1 MKTLIAALTLS
12 VSSLALAGPYHH
24 GHRHQPHRHW
34 HSPAAHHWVAPLII
48 GGIAGAVI
56 ANQRNDTQTII
67 VNENPKP
74 SVVYDMSNVPS
85 LTCPLGTMLREEKGW
100 FKDQH
105 GRPIYGSVFSCQ

>member
-1 MKTLIAALTLS
+1 MKKIILGLALTIFSTS
-12 VSSLALAGPYHH
+12 VDAGPYH
-24 GHRHQPHRHW
+24 GHRHHHHRHW
-34 HSPAAHHWVAPLII
+34 KSPPAHHWVAPLII

-85 LTCPLGTMLREEKGW
+85 LTCPLGTMLIEEKGW

-105 GRPIYGSVFSCQ
+105 GRPMYGSVFSCQ

>member
-1 MKTLIAALTLS
+1 MKKIILGLALTMLS
-12 VSSLALAGPYHH
+12 TGVDAGPYH
-24 GHRHQPHRHW
+24 GHRHHHHRHW
-34 HSPAAHHWVAPLII
+34 NSPSSHHWVAPLII

-67 VNENPKP
+67 MNENPKP
-74 SVVYDMSNVPS
+74 SIVYDMNAVPT

-105 GRPIYGSVFSCQ
+105 GRPMYGSVFSCQ